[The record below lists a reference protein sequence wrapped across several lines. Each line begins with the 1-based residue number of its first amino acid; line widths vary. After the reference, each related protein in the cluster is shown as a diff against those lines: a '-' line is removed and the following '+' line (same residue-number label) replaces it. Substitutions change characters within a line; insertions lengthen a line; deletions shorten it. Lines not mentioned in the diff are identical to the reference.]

1 MATRSTAA
9 GLRHRP
15 RFTQIL
21 PTLGMTNDLSI
32 ATTSSRGRPSQ
43 LLRSPRR
50 EACGSTGAPSFPP
63 QPSRKRG
70 WWALAW
76 RAVCTRQPAIRI
88 PTDWSSVFPL
98 PEGWFTSCEL
108 TTGAAPGTI
117 ALKANVPMG
126 IVTLTEPGGARPT
139 RDRAP
144 FSLDL
149 AQAPPG
155 RKLSSAIQFGRLPL
169 ALVFRRIGE
178 RALDHVPY
186 QLPGAAIEQNQSDL
200 LDRSK
205 ILRLVLIL
213 MPGKRREDS

>member
-9 GLRHRP
+9 GLRHPP

-32 ATTSSRGRPSQ
+32 ATTSSRGRPSRF
-43 LLRSPRR
+43 LRSPRR

-63 QPSRKRG
+63 QPSRRLG

-76 RAVCTRQPAIRI
+76 RAVCTRQPAIQI

-98 PEGWFTSCEL
+98 PEGWFTSCEP
-108 TTGAAPGTI
+108 TTGAVPGTI

-139 RDRAP
+139 LKPDRAP

-155 RKLSSAIQFGRLPL
+155 RKLARCNATVFYPQRRKPMKQKFTL
-169 ALVFRRIGE
+169 AASTFVLAERGE
-178 RALDHVPY
+178 RKPL
-186 QLPGAAIEQNQSDL
+186 Q
-200 LDRSK
+200 
-205 ILRLVLIL
+205 
-213 MPGKRREDS
+213 GKPSASPLT